1 MTGNLRSI
9 KQVPSLECRGSAQ
22 KRLYEVGSP
31 QLHYSLT
38 LLLLSPLSLLGSL
51 CLFTHKTKP
60 NQTIPPSFSQ
70 IPNSLPFSKRH
81 PPFLFFSPFPTR
93 QQHQQREKAPQ
104 KEKKSTMRF
113 LSSLLFLLA
122 YVISPAMASS
132 EMIITPD
139 SYSTDQQP
147 LNPGELASNTVPAL
161 PVAQAKNGSC
171 HLDLSNE
178 LFGGVS
184 AACGGG
190 RGGAAATLDR
200 GRCCPV
206 LAAWLFAAHARSAL
220 EVSDPPADV
229 SSYGEDGP
237 MVPYDNQKCVDA
249 LQEALDKK
257 GVKLSRPNDTCDTVL
272 CFCGIRLHQI
282 GSLRCPAAFSVPV
295 NGSKGAQPLESAIAR
310 NATPTAAVRDLEK
323 SCRNAS
329 YAGCTRCVQSL
340 QKLKGQGTG
349 DGSTA
354 ESNRESKMMGRDCQ
368 LMGLTWLLARNK
380 TAYIPTVSAVLRALL
395 YTNNGVPHVQ
405 GTCSPD
411 RENMPLAVD
420 SLQFQRLSAD
430 TSAAPPPFHLI
441 GWWRHLVGGFMCLLF
456 YQGLLI
462 V

>member
-1 MTGNLRSI
+1 MT
-9 KQVPSLECRGSAQ
+9 
-22 KRLYEVGSP
+22 
-31 QLHYSLT
+31 
-38 LLLLSPLSLLGSL
+38 
-51 CLFTHKTKP
+51 
-60 NQTIPPSFSQ
+60 
-70 IPNSLPFSKRH
+70 LPE
-81 PPFLFFSPFPTR
+81 L
-93 QQHQQREKAPQ
+93 
-104 KEKKSTMRF
+104 
-113 LSSLLFLLA
+113 
-122 YVISPAMASS
+122 V
-132 EMIITPD
+132 ITPD
-139 SYSTDQQP
+139 SYSNEQQP

-161 PVAQAKNGSC
+161 PVAQAKNGTC

-190 RGGAAATLDR
+190 RGGAASLDR

-220 EVSDPPADV
+220 EVSDPPTDV
-229 SSYGEDGP
+229 ASYGEDGP

-282 GSLRCPAAFSVPV
+282 GSLRCPAAFSVSV
-295 NGSKGAQPLESAIAR
+295 NGSKGTQPLESLTAR

-340 QKLKGQGTG
+340 QKLKGGPGTG
-349 DGSTA
+349 DNS
-354 ESNRESKMMGRDCQ
+354 RESKMMGRDCQ

-395 YTNNGVPHVQ
+395 YTNSVAHMQ
-405 GTCSPD
+405 STCSPD

-420 SLQFQRLSAD
+420 SLQFQRLTAD
-430 TSAAPPPFHLI
+430 SSVAPPPSLHFI
-441 GWWRHLVGGFMCLLF
+441 GWTWVRQLVVGMLCLLF
-456 YQGLLI
+456 WHGQLMD
-462 V
+462 

>member
-1 MTGNLRSI
+1 M
-9 KQVPSLECRGSAQ
+9 
-22 KRLYEVGSP
+22 
-31 QLHYSLT
+31 
-38 LLLLSPLSLLGSL
+38 SL
-51 CLFTHKTKP
+51 CDCVFLHTKP
-60 NQTIPPSFSQ
+60 NQTTLFPIPSSIFLLPNPKPSSIFKKT
-70 IPNSLPFSKRH
+70 LT
-81 PPFLFFSPFPTR
+81 FSPFSSLHT
-93 QQHQQREKAPQ
+93 QQGKNNKPRETSTREKETQ
-104 KEKKSTMRF
+104 SYKSTMRLVSSPLLLLLVL
-113 LSSLLFLLA
+113 LS
-122 YVISPAMASS
+122 YVISPTTPSS
-132 EMIITPD
+132 EVIITPD
-139 SYSTDQQP
+139 SYSTGQQP

-295 NGSKGAQPLESAIAR
+295 NGSKGSQPLESVIAR

-349 DGSTA
+349 NGSTG

-420 SLQFQRLSAD
+420 SLQFLRLSAD
-430 TSAAPPPFHLI
+430 TSASPPSFHFIGSWRHLI
-441 GWWRHLVGGFMCLLF
+441 GGFVCLLF
-456 YQGLLI
+456 HQGLLI